1 MLVCLFVFFIRF
13 DLVETFFFSFFVFVF
28 VFVFVILTH
37 ETNVRVLIIYYWG
50 S

>member
-1 MLVCLFVFFIRF
+1 MFFFMFFIRF
-13 DLVETFFFSFFVFVF
+13 DLVETFFSFS
-28 VFVFVILTH
+28 VFVILTH